1 MNFCGMVRLR
11 RSRIV
16 LILFFFALICSLV
29 SKNCKYEI
37 FDNKPHNHQIST
49 INQIPYLCGMIRIT
63 KIFTFETA
71 HVLYNY
77 DGKCKNMH
85 GHSYKLF
92 VTVKG
97 NPINDI
103 DNPKNGMVVDF
114 GDIKKIVNEEIVDRW
129 DHAVLVNGDSP
140 HRNLG
145 TDLEKQGH
153 KVILCNFQPTCENM
167 LYEIASKIKAKLP
180 NHVHLAYLKLHETE
194 NSYGEWL
201 AEEN

>member
-1 MNFCGMVRLR
+1 
-11 RSRIV
+11 
-16 LILFFFALICSLV
+16 
-29 SKNCKYEI
+29 
-37 FDNKPHNHQIST
+37 
-49 INQIPYLCGMIRIT
+49 MIRIT
-63 KIFTFETA
+63 KIFNFETA

-97 NPINDI
+97 NPINDL
-103 DNPKNGMVVDF
+103 DHHKNGMVVDF
-114 GDIKKIVNEEIVDRW
+114 GDIKKIVKEEIVDVW

-140 HRNLG
+140 HKLLG
-145 TDLEKQGH
+145 ESLESQGH
-153 KVILCNFQPTCENM
+153 KVIFCDYQPTCENM
-167 LYEIASKIKAKLP
+167 LYDIASKIQSKLP
-180 NHVHLAYLKLHETE
+180 SEIQLAYLKLHETE